1 MISPELLR
9 RFPFYSSLSD
19 DQLKSLAMIGEEVEF
34 EKDQTI
40 VHEGHLAD
48 ALYLMTEGSADV
60 FFTINDEKTNT
71 KRQFIVGEITVGDP
85 FGITAVIEP
94 FQHLSSVRTSSKCKA
109 LKIPALQLRELT
121 ANDPQFS
128 MVIMKNIA
136 KAALERLNNTRIQLA
151 AAWA

>member
-9 RFPFYSSLSD
+9 RYPFFSSLSD

-34 EKDQTI
+34 NKDLTI
-40 VHEGHLAD
+40 VHEGENAD
-48 ALYLMTEGSADV
+48 ALYLLIDGNADL
-60 FFTINDEKTNT
+60 FFTIKDEKTNSQ
-71 KRQFIVGEITVGDP
+71 KQFLVGEITVGDP

-94 FQHLSSVRTSSKCKA
+94 YLHLSSVRTSTQCKA
-109 LKIPALQLRELT
+109 IKIPALQLRELT